1 MARTKGSKNK
11 VPAKTKVKEP
21 KSVKKTT
28 VFVAAEPSMIDSAP
42 SAGFK
47 GPPPDAV
54 RKLVQKLE
62 GYSADQKEIGET
74 ANELVAKAVE
84 TQYFDKKALSWVRSM
99 WKMAIKKPAEF
110 ATSFSHL
117 LTYAEDLGLSDIADN
132 HKGFPLDEPVPQ
144 ISGDVGRIG
153 NLSIVPK
160 SFEDEHSSAA

>member
-1 MARTKGSKNK
+1 VIES
-11 VPAKTKVKEP
+11 
-21 KSVKKTT
+21 S
-28 VFVAAEPSMIDSAP
+28 P

-47 GPPPDAV
+47 GPPPEAV
-54 RKLVQKLE
+54 RQLVQRLE
-62 GYSADQKEIGET
+62 GYSANQKEIGST
-74 ANELVAKAVE
+74 ANEVIAKAVE

-99 WKMAIKKPAEF
+99 YKMAIKKPTEF

-132 HKGFPLDEPVPQ
+132 HKGFLLDESVPQ
-144 ISGDVGRIG
+144 ISGDVVKTG